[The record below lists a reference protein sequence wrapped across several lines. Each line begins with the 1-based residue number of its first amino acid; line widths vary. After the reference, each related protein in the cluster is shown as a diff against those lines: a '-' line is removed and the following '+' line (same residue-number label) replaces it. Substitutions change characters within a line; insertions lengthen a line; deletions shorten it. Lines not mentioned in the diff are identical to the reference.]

1 VQQYRTSL
9 NCSVEVGGDADV
21 EAHVQIVRRNVNML
35 SAGEGEGN
43 AEHLKQ
49 RNTKDYVQIQ
59 I

>member
-1 VQQYRTSL
+1 
-9 NCSVEVGGDADV
+9 VEVGGDADV
-21 EAHVQIVRRNVNML
+21 EAHVQTVRRNVNML